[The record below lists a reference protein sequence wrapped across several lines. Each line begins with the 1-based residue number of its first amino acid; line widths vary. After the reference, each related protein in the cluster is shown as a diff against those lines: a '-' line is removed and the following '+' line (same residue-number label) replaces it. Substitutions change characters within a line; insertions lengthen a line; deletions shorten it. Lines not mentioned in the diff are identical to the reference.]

1 MNRESVLNVAVAG
14 WWVPGSEAAM
24 WLVEGIAAWVIVCV
38 ALSGWLLAIPCL
50 IYIITSDRDPTHDP
64 ERCVS
69 CRWDR

>member
-1 MNRESVLNVAVAG
+1 
-14 WWVPGSEAAM
+14 M